1 MAQDPNKPQGG
12 GDAAPG
18 QQQMHTITKTDPATG
33 ATQSQQ
39 VTQDQWKNGPYKD
52 EGWQRSDDPASRKRS
67 PAGRRVRRTSQPAAP
82 VFSRH
87 SSRIP
92 LCKRK

>member
-1 MAQDPNKPQGG
+1 MAQDPNNPQG

-39 VTQDQWKNGPYKD
+39 VTQEQWKTGPYKD
-52 EGWQRSDDPASRKRS
+52 EGWQRSDDPEATQQK
-67 PAGRRVRRTSQPAAP
+67 P
-82 VFSRH
+82 
-87 SSRIP
+87 
-92 LCKRK
+92 

>member
-52 EGWQRSDDPASRKRS
+52 EGWQRSDDPA
-67 PAGRRVRRTSQPAAP
+67 PNQDLPQA
-82 VFSRH
+82 
-87 SSRIP
+87 
-92 LCKRK
+92 